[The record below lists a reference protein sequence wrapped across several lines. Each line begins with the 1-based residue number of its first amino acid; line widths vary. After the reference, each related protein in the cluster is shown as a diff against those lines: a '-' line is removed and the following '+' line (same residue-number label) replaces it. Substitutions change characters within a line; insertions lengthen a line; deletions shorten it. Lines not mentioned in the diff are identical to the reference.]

1 MSRGNSGWRCED
13 DRRPGPLFAVSG
25 AHLVCTST
33 RLAAVLGRPR
43 RDAAP
48 LQGDT
53 MSDERKAQIVR
64 IAIFVYLVIIM
75 GWIVAS
81 GLAFAVNLMFK

>member
-1 MSRGNSGWRCED
+1 MG
-13 DRRPGPLFAVSG
+13 
-25 AHLVCTST
+25 TSS
-33 RLAAVLGRPR
+33 RLAAVLGQPR

-48 LQGDT
+48 LQGDA

-75 GWIVAS
+75 GWIVIS